1 MKGTRIMAKAKQQAT
16 VTATGALRPVMV
28 KNHTEAADAA
38 FDGVRRRP
46 VIAID
51 ETGKMVVCCRKTAL
65 KNGWKLEGSLHQRP
79 RGKVRI
85 GKAGKM
91 EVVRPDVDVDD
102 VLAPRAAAPAP
113 AAGRRVSDTLA
124 ASALIEQAVK
134 VLAPQAHG
142 GKRERIS

>member
-1 MKGTRIMAKAKQQAT
+1 MAKAKQQAT
-16 VTATGALRPVMV
+16 VTASGALRPVLV
-28 KNHTEAADAA
+28 KNHTEAADVA

-51 ETGKMVVCCRKTAL
+51 DDGKMVVCCRKTAL

-85 GKAGKM
+85 NAKGKM

-102 VLAPRAAAPAP
+102 VLAPRAAPAP
-113 AAGRRVSDTLA
+113 AAGRRASDAIA

-134 VLAPQAHG
+134 VLAPQAKA